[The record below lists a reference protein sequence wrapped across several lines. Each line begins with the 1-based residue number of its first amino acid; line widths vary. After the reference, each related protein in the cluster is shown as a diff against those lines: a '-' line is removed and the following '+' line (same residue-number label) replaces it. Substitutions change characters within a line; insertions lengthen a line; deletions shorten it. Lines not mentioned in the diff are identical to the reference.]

1 MKVSSLGLSETDLRH
16 LVHNRLV
23 QEKGTKD
30 PWLKSVLVDQGEER
44 GILNFFSAHAT
55 CLTSNYRNLS
65 GDFPGGLN
73 KQIDLESLF
82 DFSLYGAG
90 AVGSMGPV
98 TTGNGWERVSILS
111 NSLKKQVDM
120 LTLLGIPKMNPP
132 FIRSF
137 KLALPLRE
145 PQAKISQ
152 NWAIRPY
159 LFKEIT
165 GDYDVYIS
173 VLQLGSIV
181 FVGIPADF
189 SGELALPL
197 YKRARELGLNL
208 IITSFNGGYI
218 GYVVKDD
225 WYDLNKYEA
234 RAMSWY
240 GPDNGTYLS
249 EVVSRILDVL

>member
-1 MKVSSLGLSETDLRH
+1 M
-16 LVHNRLV
+16 
-23 QEKGTKD
+23 
-30 PWLKSVLVDQGEER
+30 
-44 GILNFFSAHAT
+44 
-55 CLTSNYRNLS
+55 
-65 GDFPGGLN
+65 
-73 KQIDLESLF
+73 
-82 DFSLYGAG
+82 
-90 AVGSMGPV
+90 GSMGPV

-120 LTLLGIPKMNPP
+120 LTLVGIPKMNPP

-159 LFKEIT
+159 IFKEIA

-189 SGELALPL
+189 SGELAIPL
-197 YKRARELGLNL
+197 YKKARELGLNL

-218 GYVVKDD
+218 GYVVKDE

-240 GPDNGTYLS
+240 GSDNGAYLS
-249 EVVSRILDVL
+249 EVVSRILDIL